1 MTEYGVMAFTII
13 FLSRLSFL
21 IFCTFYVW
29 PVVWN
34 FRRRRERQVAMQEP
48 LPTMTSSIV
57 KLHLPPRDPSEYTER
72 V

>member
-1 MTEYGVMAFTII
+1 MAFTII
-13 FLSRLSFL
+13 FLSCLSFL

-34 FRRRRERQVAMQEP
+34 FRRRRECQVAMQEP
-48 LPTMTSSIV
+48 LPTMTSSIIR
-57 KLHLPPRDPSEYTER
+57 LNLPPRVPSEFSER